1 MDHHA
6 GSPQQVETVRTCQ
19 NCAHAKIRCLRS
31 QPAGACDRC
40 RRLRKDCVFRPAR
53 RRFGGGGGGSGGGS
67 AHHPAPPLL
76 GSAATTTTTTIASIG
91 DGFGNGAAAAAVAN
105 EGSQQQQ
112 QHQLAS
118 IEAKLDRL
126 LSLHHGGNG
135 STGQASATSFYN
147 APRPP
152 SSSSPASSYNPPT
165 VPASC
170 SSSTTAVHPPLEA
183 RSNSVAG
190 ASTHSASGDIIDDG
204 ILSLK
209 QAQHC
214 IQLYRTALTPH
225 FPFVVLDDADGDDD
239 DDAVMQRLRRER
251 PFLFLAVVTA
261 ASFED
266 VGVQRECGRRLRE
279 VVGERVAGRGGGRG
293 RRNAGVDVDFLMGL
307 LVGLAW

>member
-1 MDHHA
+1 MDHA
-6 GSPQQVETVRTCQ
+6 SPQQVETVRTCQ

-67 AHHPAPPLL
+67 AHHPALPLP
-76 GSAATTTTTTIASIG
+76 GSAATTTTTTASIG
-91 DGFGNGAAAAAVAN
+91 DGLGNGAAAAAAN
-105 EGSQQQQ
+105 EGSQQ
-112 QHQLAS
+112 QLAS

-126 LSLHHGGNG
+126 LSLHGGNG
-135 STGQASATSFYN
+135 SSTGQASSSTNFYN
-147 APRPP
+147 APP

-170 SSSTTAVHPPLEA
+170 SSTTTAAVHPPPAA
-183 RSNSVAG
+183 RSSSIAG
-190 ASTHSASGDIIDDG
+190 ASTHSSAGGDVIDDDII
-204 ILSLK
+204 SLQ
-209 QAQHC
+209 QAQRY

-225 FPFVVLDDADGDDD
+225 FPFVVLDNTDGDDD
-239 DDAVMQRLRRER
+239 DDAVVQRLRRER
-251 PFLFLAVVTA
+251 PVLFLAVVTA

-293 RRNAGVDVDFLMGL
+293 RRNCGVDVDFLMGL

>member
-6 GSPQQVETVRTCQ
+6 GGSPQQVETVRTCQ

-53 RRFGGGGGGSGGGS
+53 RRFGGGSGGGS
-67 AHHPAPPLL
+67 AHHPAPPLP
-76 GSAATTTTTTIASIG
+76 GSAATTTTASVG
-91 DGFGNGAAAAAVAN
+91 DGLAAITNSGNGAAAN

-112 QHQLAS
+112 QQQLAS

-170 SSSTTAVHPPLEA
+170 SSSSTTAVHPPLEA

-190 ASTHSASGDIIDDG
+190 ASTHSAGGDIIDDG
-204 ILSLK
+204 IISLK

-225 FPFVVLDDADGDDD
+225 FPFVVLDDADGDEDG
-239 DDAVMQRLRRER
+239 DAAAVVQRLRRER

>member
-1 MDHHA
+1 MDHA
-6 GSPQQVETVRTCQ
+6 SPQVETVRTCQ

-53 RRFGGGGGGSGGGS
+53 RRFGGGGGSGGGS
-67 AHHPAPPLL
+67 AHHPAPPLPD
-76 GSAATTTTTTIASIG
+76 SAAATTTTIASIG
-91 DGFGNGAAAAAVAN
+91 DGLGNGAAAAAAN
-105 EGSQQQQ
+105 EGSQQ
-112 QHQLAS
+112 QLAS

-126 LSLHHGGNG
+126 LSLHGGNG
-135 STGQASATSFYN
+135 SSTGQASSTNFYN
-147 APRPP
+147 APP

-170 SSSTTAVHPPLEA
+170 SSSTTTTAAAIHPPLEA
-183 RSNSVAG
+183 RSSSVSG
-190 ASTHSASGDIIDDG
+190 ASTHSAGDVIDDG

-225 FPFVVLDDADGDDD
+225 FPFVVLDGADGDDD
-239 DDAVMQRLRRER
+239 DDAVVQRLRRER

-266 VGVQRECGRRLRE
+266 VGMQRECGRRLRE

-293 RRNAGVDVDFLMGL
+293 RRNCGVDVDFLMGL